1 MVIEICDLPSK
12 NIKTLTIYA
21 KLYGNT
27 FEPVNAYNMRLEV
40 MARTYKNNHLFR
52 GLLQSEDGI
61 ISSILDVN
69 HRSITFQTTFG
80 VNEDLV
86 DELKNRP
93 EHIVFSERSRIAR
106 LGLQI
111 KCDPPDA
118 NSLQGDMITLTL
130 VASTVIPGYPGLDE
144 FKDFFTPGLP
154 VGRLVFCDPEAL
166 LSSDEV
172 LEAIERAE
180 LKLPESTTISSDGS
194 ILIAPHKAVCRFR
207 EPLDKR
213 TLGRILLREDGRE
226 LLNRYQVRN
235 AMPSVTIGPGEGVVT
250 TCSMYLNEHYVVLQS
265 GFALGRNLPATVLDP
280 IKTRGIRIYLEI
292 VNQSHHPIVNPLIS
306 AKVYNAAKSRNG
318 LRRKKTAQTSSFYS
332 YRQMREFEEGFS
344 RFSNTTC
351 HFLDKPVA
359 VALGEADGLKKAEIF
374 LNGPAEDCDVTRP
387 MCSLA
392 RRDFSPNSECSHV
405 YATSRIEDALDR
417 IPAVLIMKYF
427 PNIIE
432 HRDII
437 NLTCEGKLK
446 ALYFYEPSC
455 EHGPFLSQQDHH
467 RLEEYHA
474 FGLEVYW
481 VSGLNDRLMKHTM
494 RDGMGY
500 FVAPERIAD
509 FHKSMLFAFYGSN
522 QKLSPRGETKLG
534 ELLDALIEFWGQ
546 RIGIVTGG
554 GSGVMEQA
562 NTLARERGILS
573 GANFLDITD
582 QSMTTDVD
590 FCQVF
595 QATCRHSRQKW
606 FEIASFPIFN
616 IGGLGSLEELGI
628 TLCNM
633 KLSIL
638 DPVPVILFD
647 TEGGGDFWN
656 GIDDQINEMVK
667 RGRAPAWIKDNIVI
681 TDDPKT
687 VTDVYRQRLQLF

>member
-1 MVIEICDLPSK
+1 MGQ
-12 NIKTLTIYA
+12 IY
-21 KLYGNT
+21 T
-27 FEPVNAYNMRLEV
+27 
-40 MARTYKNNHLFR
+40 NNHLFR
-52 GLLQSEDGI
+52 GLLQSEDGVI
-61 ISSILDVN
+61 TKVYDAN
-69 HRSITFQTTFG
+69 ARSIAFEATFG
-80 VNEDLV
+80 LGQELI
-86 DELKNRP
+86 EQLKNQP

-106 LGLQI
+106 LGIQI
-111 KCDPPDA
+111 KCDPPGADG
-118 NSLQGDMITLTL
+118 LEGDKITLSL
-130 VASTVIPGYPGLDE
+130 VASAVISGYPGLNE
-144 FKDFFTPGLP
+144 IKDFFSLGLP
-154 VGRLVFCDPEAL
+154 IGRLVFCDPDAL

-172 LEAIERAE
+172 LAAIERAD

-194 ILIAPHKAVCRFR
+194 IVIAPHKVVCQFR
-207 EPLDKR
+207 APLDKR

-226 LLNRYQVRN
+226 LLNRYQVRR
-235 AMPSVTIGPGEGVVT
+235 AVPSVNVAAGEGVVT
-250 TCSMYLNEHYVVLQS
+250 TCSMYLNEHFVVLQS
-265 GFALGRNLPATVLDP
+265 GFAMGRNLPATVLDP

-292 VNQSHHPIVNPLIS
+292 VNQSDHPIVNPLIS
-306 AKVYNAAKSRNG
+306 ARVYTATRSPIG
-318 LRRKKTAQTSSFYS
+318 VRKKKSASTDTHFTYG
-332 YRQMREFEEGFS
+332 QMRDFEKRLTPADNS
-344 RFSNTTC
+344 TC
-351 HFLDKPVA
+351 HFIAKPVA
-359 VALGEADGLKKAEIF
+359 VIQGKANELKKARIF
-374 LNGPAEDCDVTRP
+374 LNGPGQSCEVTKA
-387 MCSLA
+387 MCALA
-392 RRDFSPNSECSHV
+392 RRNFSPESECAHL
-405 YATSRIEDALDR
+405 YATSRIQNVIEKS
-417 IPAVLIMKYF
+417 PAMLAMKYF

-481 VSGLNDRLMKHTM
+481 VSDLNGHLMKHTM

-500 FVAPERIAD
+500 FVAPGRLAD
-509 FHKSMLFAFYGSN
+509 FHKSMLLEFYGSN
-522 QKLSPRGETKLG
+522 QRLSAAGEARLG
-534 ELLDALIEFWGQ
+534 TLMDALIDFRGQ

-562 NTLARERGILS
+562 NTLARKRGILS

-590 FCQVF
+590 FCQIF

-616 IGGLGSLEELGI
+616 VGGLGSLEELGI

-647 TEGGGDFWN
+647 TEGDGDFWS
-656 GIDDQINEMVK
+656 GIDGQIKEMIK
-667 RGRAPAWIKDNIVI
+667 RGRAPGWIKDNIVI
-681 TDDPKT
+681 TDDPKV

>member
-1 MVIEICDLPSK
+1 
-12 NIKTLTIYA
+12 
-21 KLYGNT
+21 
-27 FEPVNAYNMRLEV
+27 
-40 MARTYKNNHLFR
+40 
-52 GLLQSEDGI
+52 
-61 ISSILDVN
+61 
-69 HRSITFQTTFG
+69 
-80 VNEDLV
+80 
-86 DELKNRP
+86 
-93 EHIVFSERSRIAR
+93 
-106 LGLQI
+106 
-111 KCDPPDA
+111 
-118 NSLQGDMITLTL
+118 
-130 VASTVIPGYPGLDE
+130 
-144 FKDFFTPGLP
+144 
-154 VGRLVFCDPEAL
+154 
-166 LSSDEV
+166 
-172 LEAIERAE
+172 
-180 LKLPESTTISSDGS
+180 
-194 ILIAPHKAVCRFR
+194 
-207 EPLDKR
+207 LDKK
-213 TLGRILLREDGRE
+213 TLGRILFREDGRE

-235 AMPSVTIGPGEGVVT
+235 AMPAVIIAPGEGVVT

-318 LRRKKTAQTSSFYS
+318 LRRKKAAQTSTFYS
-332 YRQMREFEEGFS
+332 YRQMREFEKGFN
-344 RFSNTTC
+344 RLRNTTC

-374 LNGPAEDCDVTRP
+374 LNGPSEDCDVTRA

-405 YATSRIEDALDR
+405 YATSRIENALDR

-474 FGLEVYW
+474 FGLEVFW

-500 FVAPERIAD
+500 FVAPERFAD

-522 QKLSPRGETKLG
+522 QKLSPKGEAKLG
-534 ELLDALIEFWGQ
+534 GLLEALIEFWGR

-582 QSMTTDVD
+582 QTMTTDVD

-656 GIDDQINEMVK
+656 GIDDQINEMVR

-681 TDDPKT
+681 TDNPKE

>member
-1 MVIEICDLPSK
+1 
-12 NIKTLTIYA
+12 
-21 KLYGNT
+21 
-27 FEPVNAYNMRLEV
+27 MRLLV

-52 GLLQSEDGI
+52 GLLQSEDGV
-61 ISSILDVN
+61 ISRILDVDN
-69 HRSITFQTTFG
+69 RSITFQTTFG
-80 VNEDLV
+80 LNEDLV

-93 EHIVFSERSRIAR
+93 EHILFSERSRIAR
-106 LGLQI
+106 LGIQI
-111 KCDPPDA
+111 KCDPPDT
-118 NSLQGDMITLTL
+118 NNLQGDMITLTL
-130 VASTVIPGYPGLDE
+130 VASAVIPGYPGLDE
-144 FKDFFTPGLP
+144 FKDFFTLGLP

-180 LKLPESTTISSDGS
+180 LKLPASTTISSDGS
-194 ILIAPHKAVCRFR
+194 IVIAPHKAVCRFR
-207 EPLDKR
+207 VPLDKR

-235 AMPSVTIGPGEGVVT
+235 AMPSVTIAPGEGVVT

-292 VNQSHHPIVNPLIS
+292 VNQSNHPIVNPLIS
-306 AKVYNAAKSRNG
+306 AKVYNVAKSRNG
-318 LRRKKTAQTSSFYS
+318 LRPKKGAQTGNFYT
-332 YRQMREFEEGFS
+332 YRQMREFEGRLNS
-344 RFSNTTC
+344 RSNHTC
-351 HFLDKPVA
+351 NFLDKPVA
-359 VALGEADGLKKAEIF
+359 VAHGEADGLKKAEIF
-374 LNGPAEDCDVTRP
+374 LNGPSEDCDVTRA

-392 RRDFSPNSECSHV
+392 RRDFSPKSECSHV

-474 FGLEVYW
+474 FGLEVFW
-481 VSGLNDRLMKHTM
+481 VSGLNDCLMKHTM

-522 QKLSPRGETKLG
+522 QKLSPRGEIKLG

-656 GIDDQINEMVK
+656 GIHDQINEMV
-667 RGRAPAWIKDNIVI
+667 RHGRAPEWIKDNIVI

-687 VTDVYRQRLQLF
+687 VTDVYRQRLHLF

>member
-1 MVIEICDLPSK
+1 
-12 NIKTLTIYA
+12 
-21 KLYGNT
+21 
-27 FEPVNAYNMRLEV
+27 
-40 MARTYKNNHLFR
+40 MARIDKNNYLFR
-52 GLLQSEDGI
+52 GLLQSEDGV
-61 ISSILDVN
+61 ISRILDVN
-69 HRSITFQTTFG
+69 NRSITFQTTFG
-80 VNEDLV
+80 LNEDLV
-86 DELKNRP
+86 KELKNRP

-106 LGLQI
+106 LGIQI
-111 KCDPPDA
+111 KCDPPDL
-118 NSLQGDMITLTL
+118 NSLKGDIVTLTL
-130 VASTVIPGYPGLDE
+130 AASAVISGYPGLDE
-144 FKDFFTPGLP
+144 FKDFFTLGLP

-194 ILIAPHKAVCRFR
+194 IVIAPHKVVCRFR
-207 EPLDKR
+207 EPLDKKA
-213 TLGRILLREDGRE
+213 LGRILFREDGRE

-235 AMPSVTIGPGEGVVT
+235 AMPSLTIAPGEGVVT

-318 LRRKKTAQTSSFYS
+318 LRRKKAAQTSTFYS
-332 YRQMREFEEGFS
+332 YRQMREFENRFS
-344 RFSNTTC
+344 RLSTTTC
-351 HFLDKPVA
+351 HFIDKPVA
-359 VALGEADGLKKAEIF
+359 VACGEADGLRKAEIF
-374 LNGPAEDCDVTRP
+374 LNGPSEECDVTRA

-392 RRDFSPNSECSHV
+392 RRDFSPNSECAHM
-405 YATSRIEDALDR
+405 YATSKIENALDR

-474 FGLEVYW
+474 FGLEVFW

-500 FVAPERIAD
+500 FVAPERFAD

-522 QKLSPRGETKLG
+522 QKLSPKGETKLG
-534 ELLDALIEFWGQ
+534 ELLEALIEFWGR

-562 NTLARERGILS
+562 NTLARDRGILS

-616 IGGLGSLEELGI
+616 VGGLGSLEELGI

-647 TEGGGDFWN
+647 TEGGGNFWN
-656 GIDDQINEMVK
+656 GIDEQINEMVR
-667 RGRAPAWIKDNIVI
+667 RGRAPEWIKDNIVI
-681 TDDPKT
+681 TDNPKT

>member
-1 MVIEICDLPSK
+1 
-12 NIKTLTIYA
+12 
-21 KLYGNT
+21 
-27 FEPVNAYNMRLEV
+27 
-40 MARTYKNNHLFR
+40 MARTHKNNHLFR
-52 GLLQSEDGI
+52 GLLQSEDGV
-61 ISSILDVN
+61 ISRVLDVN
-69 HRSITFQTTFG
+69 SQSMTFETTF
-80 VNEDLV
+80 
-86 DELKNRP
+86 ELSEELIDQLKDQP

-106 LGLQI
+106 LGIQI
-111 KCDPPDA
+111 KCDPPTAD
-118 NSLQGDMITLTL
+118 SLKGNTITLTQ
-130 VASTVIPGYPGLDE
+130 VASAVIAGYAGLE
-144 FKDFFTPGLP
+144 ELKDLFTLGLP

-172 LEAIERAE
+172 LEAIDRSE
-180 LKLPESTTISSDGS
+180 LKLPASTTISSDGS
-194 ILIAPHKAVCRFR
+194 IVIAPHKVVCRFK
-207 EPLDKR
+207 EPLDKK
-213 TLGRILLREDGRE
+213 TLSRILLRKDGRE
-226 LLNRYQVRN
+226 LLNRYQVQE
-235 AMPSVTIGPGEGVVT
+235 AVHSVTVAPGEGVVT
-250 TCSMYLNEHYVVLQS
+250 TCSMYLNEHFVILQS

-292 VNQSHHPIVNPLIS
+292 VNQSDHPIVNPLIS
-306 AKVYNAAKSRNG
+306 AKVYKAARSRNG
-318 LRRKKTAQTSSFYS
+318 YQPQKTAKTNNFYS
-332 YRQMREFEEGFS
+332 YRQMREFEK
-344 RFSNTTC
+344 RFSTLDKSTC
-351 HFLDKPVA
+351 HFIDKPVA
-359 VALGEADGLKKAEIF
+359 VIQGNGEALKKAEIF
-374 LNGPAEDCDVTRP
+374 LNGPAQKCGVTRA
-387 MCSLA
+387 MCALA
-392 RRDFSPNSECSHV
+392 RRNFAPDSECAHV
-405 YATSRIEDALDR
+405 YATSRIEEAAKNF
-417 IPAVLIMKYF
+417 PAVLAMKYF

-467 RLEEYHA
+467 RLEEYYA

-481 VSGLNDRLMKHTM
+481 VSGLNGRLMKHTM

-522 QKLSPRGETKLG
+522 QRLSRDGKERLG
-534 ELLDALIEFWGQ
+534 ALMDSLIDFWGNH
-546 RIGIVTGG
+546 IGIVTGG

-562 NTLARERGILS
+562 NTLARKRGILS

-647 TEGGGDFWN
+647 TEGNGDYWT
-656 GIDDQINEMVK
+656 GIDDQINEMIK
-667 RGRAPAWIKDNIVI
+667 RGRAPAWIRDNIVI
-681 TDDPKT
+681 TDNPKT
-687 VTDVYRQRLQLF
+687 VTDVYRQKLQLF

>member
-1 MVIEICDLPSK
+1 V
-12 NIKTLTIYA
+12 
-21 KLYGNT
+21 
-27 FEPVNAYNMRLEV
+27 
-40 MARTYKNNHLFR
+40 
-52 GLLQSEDGI
+52 
-61 ISSILDVN
+61 
-69 HRSITFQTTFG
+69 
-80 VNEDLV
+80 
-86 DELKNRP
+86 
-93 EHIVFSERSRIAR
+93 
-106 LGLQI
+106 
-111 KCDPPDA
+111 
-118 NSLQGDMITLTL
+118 
-130 VASTVIPGYPGLDE
+130 
-144 FKDFFTPGLP
+144 
-154 VGRLVFCDPEAL
+154 
-166 LSSDEV
+166 
-172 LEAIERAE
+172 
-180 LKLPESTTISSDGS
+180 
-194 ILIAPHKAVCRFR
+194 
-207 EPLDKR
+207 
-213 TLGRILLREDGRE
+213 
-226 LLNRYQVRN
+226 
-235 AMPSVTIGPGEGVVT
+235 PSVTIAAGEGVVT
-250 TCSMYLNEHYVVLQS
+250 TCSMYLNDHFVVLQS
-265 GFALGRNLPATVLDP
+265 GFAMGRNLPATVLDP

-292 VNQSHHPIVNPLIS
+292 VNQSDHPIVNPLIS
-306 AKVYNAAKSRNG
+306 ARIYNAAKSRNG
-318 LRRKKTAQTSSFYS
+318 MRKRKSAKKNSHFN
-332 YRQMREFEEGFS
+332 YRQMRDFEKRLTHTDKS
-344 RFSNTTC
+344 TC
-351 HFLDKPVA
+351 HFIDKPVA
-359 VALGEADGLKKAEIF
+359 VIQEEADQLKKARIF
-374 LNGPAEDCDVTRP
+374 LNGPGRSCEVTQA
-387 MCSLA
+387 MCA
-392 RRDFSPNSECSHV
+392 RARSDFSPNSECAHL
-405 YATSRIEDALDR
+405 YATSRIQDVVQNSQ
-417 IPAVLIMKYF
+417 AVLAVKYF

-481 VSGLNDRLMKHTM
+481 VSGLNGRLMKHTM

-500 FVAPERIAD
+500 FVVPERLAD

-522 QKLSPRGETKLG
+522 QRLSTRGEERLG
-534 ELLDALIEFWGQ
+534 TLMDALIDFWGQ

-562 NTLARERGILS
+562 NTLARKRGILS

-616 IGGLGSLEELGI
+616 VGGLGSLEELGI

-647 TEGGGDFWN
+647 TEGGGNFWS
-656 GIDDQINEMVK
+656 GIDGQINEMVK
-667 RGRAPAWIKDNIVI
+667 RGRAPGWIKDNIVI

-687 VTDVYRQRLQLF
+687 VTDVYRKQLQLF

>member
-1 MVIEICDLPSK
+1 
-12 NIKTLTIYA
+12 
-21 KLYGNT
+21 
-27 FEPVNAYNMRLEV
+27 
-40 MARTYKNNHLFR
+40 MARTHTNNHLFR
-52 GLLQSEDGI
+52 GLLQSEDGL
-61 ISSILDVN
+61 ISRVLEVN
-69 HRSITFQTTFG
+69 KKSITFEATFG
-80 VNEDLV
+80 LS
-86 DELKNRP
+86 DELTEQLRNQP

-106 LGLQI
+106 LGIQVSSALA
-111 KCDPPDA
+111 DA
-118 NSLQGDMITLTL
+118 GKPVSGKITLTL
-130 VASTVIPGYPGLDE
+130 VATAMISGYPGLNE
-144 FKDFFTPGLP
+144 IKDFFTLGLP

-172 LEAIERAE
+172 LEAIDRSE
-180 LKLPESTTISSDGS
+180 LKLPASTTISSDGS
-194 ILIAPHKAVCRFR
+194 IVIAPHKVVCRFR
-207 EPLDKR
+207 DPLDKN

-226 LLNRYQVRN
+226 VLNRYQVRE
-235 AMPSVTIGPGEGVVT
+235 AVPSVNIPAGEGVVT
-250 TCSMYLNEHYVVLQS
+250 TCSMYLNEHFVVLQS
-265 GFALGRNLPATVLDP
+265 GFTTGRNLPATVLDP

-292 VNQSHHPIVNPLIS
+292 VNQSNHPIVNPLIS

-318 LRRKKTAQTSSFYS
+318 VQKKKTAAAGNYYT
-332 YRQMREFEEGFS
+332 YRQMREFEKRLTAS
-344 RFSNTTC
+344 DHSTC
-351 HFLDKPVA
+351 HYIDKPVA
-359 VALGEADGLKKAEIF
+359 VIQANRDALKKAKVY
-374 LNGPAEDCDVTRP
+374 LNGPARACEVTKS
-387 MCSLA
+387 MCALA
-392 RRDFSPNSECSHV
+392 RRSECAHL
-405 YATSRIEDALDR
+405 YATARIQDAVR
-417 IPAVLIMKYF
+417 NSPAVLAMKYF
-427 PNIIE
+427 PNILE

-437 NLTCEGKLK
+437 NLTCEGKLS

-481 VSGLNDRLMKHTM
+481 VSGLNGRLMKHTM

-500 FVAPERIAD
+500 FVMPERLAD

-522 QKLSPRGETKLG
+522 QKLSSKGEARLG
-534 ELLDALIEFWGQ
+534 TLMDALIDFWGK

-562 NTLARERGILS
+562 NTLARKRGILS

-616 IGGLGSLEELGI
+616 VGGLGSLEELGI

-647 TEGGGDFWN
+647 TEGDGNYWA
-656 GIDDQINEMVK
+656 GIDNQINEMIK
-667 RGRAPAWIKDNIVI
+667 RGRAPAWIKNNIII

-687 VTDVYRQRLQLF
+687 VTEVYRQRLQLF